1 MAFSR
6 TPTEDTASAQRVSL
20 TREINARDGGLS
32 GKDEDLLNV
41 FMEPINN
48 RAAKDDRSFIVKRA
62 GGQLIIPS
70 VVSGTVRGTFFWEN
84 LNKYVYAVGSDI
96 YVYDVA
102 AGTSA
107 TILNVF
113 PTTTTGHIDIT
124 EYLYED
130 NTDVLIVTD
139 GTTLSQISTTNVVTP
154 CVDADMPVHL
164 PYLVVLDGYV
174 FIIKKDT
181 ADIYN
186 SDLNN
191 PLAWDPAGFIS
202 AEMEAD
208 FLIRLAKVN
217 NYIIA
222 MGKNSIEYFWD
233 AANTA
238 PGSPLQRNDTPIKL
252 NTFLAGFAQ
261 YGNVIYYIGVNESG
275 QPDVY
280 ELKDFNIKEL
290 ASPTVSRYLNA
301 ADTNV
306 DTWTAGILSC
316 KGHTF
321 YIINAGS
328 HRTYVMDLD
337 TKLWARW
344 AWKQQN
350 TFPILESIGIVN
362 TGNAYNYFCLDDG
375 TTNIY
380 RMNDAIYQDAGVSFT
395 CIITTEASDF
405 GTLNRKTMR
414 RLAVIGDRPS
424 TDAFLNISW
433 SDDDYQTFNTPRAI
447 NLNQDLCSTYNLGWF
462 RQRCFKLTF
471 TANQNLRLQEMEAE
485 INKGR

>member
-6 TPTEDTASAQRVSL
+6 TPTEDTASSQRINL

-41 FMEPINN
+41 FIEPINN

-62 GGQLIIPS
+62 GAELIIPS
-70 VVSGTVRGTFFWEN
+70 VGSGSVRGTFFWEN
-84 LNKYVYAVGSDI
+84 LNKYVYAVEHDL
-96 YVYDVA
+96 YVYDVDTD
-102 AGTSA
+102 TSA

-113 PTTTTGHIDIT
+113 PTTTDSHIDIA

-130 NTDVLIVTD
+130 NTDVLLVTD
-139 GTTLSQISTTNVVTP
+139 GTTLSQISTTNVVTV
-154 CVDADMPVHL
+154 CVDADMPAHL
-164 PYLVVLDGYV
+164 PYMVVLDGYL
-174 FIIKKDT
+174 FIVKIDT

-191 PLAWDPAGFIS
+191 PLSWDPAGFIS

-233 AANTA
+233 AANEA

-280 ELKDFNIKEL
+280 ELKDFSIKEL

-301 ADTNV
+301 ANSDVN
-306 DTWTAGILSC
+306 TWTAGILSC

-321 YIINAGS
+321 YIINAGTL
-328 HRTYVMDLD
+328 RTYVMDLD
-337 TKLWARW
+337 TKLWSRW
-344 AWKQQN
+344 AWKQTA
-350 TFPILESIGIVN
+350 TFPIQESIGIVN
-362 TGNAYNYFCLDDG
+362 TGNAYNFFCMNDG
-375 TTNIY
+375 TANIY
-380 RMNDAIYQDAGVSFT
+380 RMNDSLFQDSGINFT
-395 CIITTEASDF
+395 CIVTTEASDF

-414 RLAVIGDRPS
+414 KLALIADRPS
-424 TDAFLNISW
+424 ANANVDVSW
-433 SDDDYQTFNTPRAI
+433 SDDDYQTFSIPRSI
-447 NLNQDLCSTYNLGWF
+447 NLNQDLPCIYNLGWF
-462 RQRCFKLTF
+462 RQRCFKLIF
-471 TANQNLRLQEMEAE
+471 TANHNLRLQEMEAD